1 MGWILLAV
9 VAALL
14 AAFVLWF
21 RQVTRDADAEY

>member
-14 AAFVLWF
+14 GLLILWF
-21 RQVTRDADAEY
+21 RRVTRDIDVEY